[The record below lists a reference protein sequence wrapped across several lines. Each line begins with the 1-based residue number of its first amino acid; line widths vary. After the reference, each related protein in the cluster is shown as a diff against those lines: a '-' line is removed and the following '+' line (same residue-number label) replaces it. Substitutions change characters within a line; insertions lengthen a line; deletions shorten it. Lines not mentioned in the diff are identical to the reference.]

1 MTMTRRL
8 RPSRRKRRPAPQSAL
23 AAFSDI
29 AFLLIIFFIVTAN
42 LTKPEGLVTQIPA
55 AQEGETTDHEMP
67 TVQLDGRSI
76 LFNDKPLAGF
86 GELTEQLAA
95 LDLPNRARQA
105 QRIVQLEAR
114 DNVAYQD
121 YFQAILAISKAGGQ
135 LAIVQRDDAGQGGG

>member
-1 MTMTRRL
+1 V
-8 RPSRRKRRPAPQSAL
+8 PQSAL

-55 AQEGETTDHEMP
+55 AQEGETADQEMP

>member
-1 MTMTRRL
+1 MTMTRRP

-55 AQEGETTDHEMP
+55 AQEGETADQEMP

>member
-1 MTMTRRL
+1 MTMTRRP
-8 RPSRRKRRPAPQSAL
+8 RPSRRNRRPVPQSAL

-55 AQEGETTDHEMP
+55 AQEGETADQEMP

-76 LFNDKPLAGF
+76 LFNDKPLADF
-86 GELTEQLAA
+86 GELTEQLTA

-135 LAIVQRDDAGQGGG
+135 LAIVQREDAGQGGG

>member
-1 MTMTRRL
+1 V
-8 RPSRRKRRPAPQSAL
+8 PQSAL

-55 AQEGETTDHEMP
+55 AEEGETADQEMP

-76 LFNDKPLAGF
+76 LFNEKPLANF
-86 GELTEQLAA
+86 DELTDQLTA
-95 LDLPNRARQA
+95 LDLPSRTREEE
-105 QRIVQLEAR
+105 RIVQLEAK

-121 YFQAILAISKAGGQ
+121 YFQAMLSISKAGGQ
-135 LAIVQRDDAGQGGG
+135 LTIVQREDSGQGGGS